1 MPIGHIPYDE
11 ELLLASG
18 RSPEE
23 LEREFRLLLAAKL
36 FELARLSLGQ
46 AAKLAGRGKVD
57 FLFELG
63 VLGIS
68 PLNYGTEELAH
79 EIHEG

>member
-1 MPIGHIPYDE
+1 MPIAHVPYDD
-11 ELLLASG
+11 ELLLTSG

-23 LEREFRLLLAAKL
+23 MEREFRLLLAAKL
-36 FELARLSLGQ
+36 FELGRLSLGQ

-63 VLGIS
+63 ALGIS
-68 PLNYGTEELAH
+68 SLNHGPEGLAH
-79 EIHEG
+79 EVHES